1 MAIAPRRARSAAEKT
16 KYLHERQMSS
26 QNLKLKIVFAGGG
39 TGGHL
44 YPAIAIAD
52 ELCRRCPQS
61 EIHFIGTARGI
72 ETQVIPK
79 LGYHLHLIAVRGVQ
93 RGRLWAN
100 IWVPVRLLWSF
111 FQSMFILLKLRP
123 AVVVGTGGYVSGP
136 MLFMAAVLGIPTII
150 QEQNS
155 FPGVTTRLLAKW
167 VHAVHLTYEASRKY
181 FKDQSK
187 VAVTGNP
194 VRSFQH
200 LALSKADAR
209 LKFGLKPDKFTVFVF
224 GGSQG
229 ARGINKVMTEMAP
242 KLLALRTIQLLWSA
256 GPQGILQA
264 QTVCREKTELCA
276 AHEFI
281 HDMAAAYAACD
292 LVICRAGA
300 TTLAE
305 IAICGLPA
313 ILIPFPFAAA
323 GHQETNAR
331 TLAELQAAEVILESE
346 LTGELLL
353 DRVLFY
359 FQNNNARQV
368 LRENIL
374 RAARPNATS
383 DLASAILALAK
394 INEQEQ

>member
-1 MAIAPRRARSAAEKT
+1 
-16 KYLHERQMSS
+16 MSS
-26 QNLKLKIVFAGGG
+26 QSQQLKIVFAGGG

-52 ELCRRCPQS
+52 ELRRLFPHS
-61 EIHFIGTARGI
+61 EIHFIGTSRGI

-79 LGYHLHLIAVRGVQ
+79 LGYHLHLVAVRGVQ
-93 RGRLWAN
+93 RGRLLAN
-100 IWVPVRLLWSF
+100 ISVPFRLVWSF
-111 FQSMFILLKLRP
+111 LQSMFILLKIRP
-123 AVVVGTGGYVSGP
+123 EVVVGTGGYVSGP
-136 MLFMAAVLGIPTII
+136 MLFMAAILGIPTLI

-155 FPGVTTRLLAKW
+155 FPGVTTRLLARW
-167 VHAVHLTYEASRKY
+167 VHSVHLTYEVSRKY

-187 VAVTGNP
+187 IVVSGNP

-200 LALSKADAR
+200 LALSPKDAR
-209 LKFGLKPDKFTVFVF
+209 LKLGLAPDKFTLFVF

-229 ARGINKVMTEMAP
+229 ARGINKVVTEMVP
-242 KLLALRTIQLLWSA
+242 KLLASGAIQLLWST
-256 GPQGILQA
+256 GPQWLEPA
-264 QTVCREKTELCA
+264 QSVCRDLSGRCA
-276 AHEFI
+276 VHEFI
-281 HDMAAAYAACD
+281 HDMAAAYAASD
-292 LVICRAGA
+292 LVVCRAGA

-331 TLAELQAAEVILESE
+331 ALAELQAAEVILESQ
-346 LTGELLL
+346 LNSELLL
-353 DRVLFY
+353 ERILFY
-359 FQNNNARQV
+359 YKNSQGRQE

-383 DLASAILALAK
+383 DLVAGILVLAK
-394 INEQEQ
+394 ITEQE